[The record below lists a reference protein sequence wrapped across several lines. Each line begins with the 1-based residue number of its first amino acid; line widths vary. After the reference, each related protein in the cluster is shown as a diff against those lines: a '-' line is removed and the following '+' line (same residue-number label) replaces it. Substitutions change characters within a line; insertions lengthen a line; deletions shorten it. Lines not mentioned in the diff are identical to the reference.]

1 MTDRT
6 IRNLDNLRRSAST
19 ARLLNLL
26 HVAKEHGHTRA
37 WAEDPLFETVAL
49 NRAMILKHRLRRD
62 ELDCFVGRRHV
73 ATKIILPIDANELK
87 AGGRYTF
94 VQQLGFE
101 RVMRETFGLTSDH
114 PDIETLNV
122 IDQLPSLDPFLL
134 RERLRRCGIEP
145 AACYFTISEADL
157 VQMAGFVEREIQPLV
172 SLSVGDLDVVPGS
185 VRTLAGK
192 ILSGEPGT
200 HMEALR
206 QTLNLSSDDYQ
217 EGIFCWK
224 GFLYYKWVL
233 TSLRAEIAAVTEE
246 VSHIHPRGRMHG
258 DAMTYLARSREQLRT
273 RILRT
278 CDAVSETLRIYDDAF
293 AGLSVEGRSGVFRDF
308 LIEAPSMF
316 SRLGEQL
323 GALQHIVSFWRYRF
337 TARHA
342 PVEVG
347 ELTDILMDFK
357 AGLLDLDEPAK
368 PGRQAVA

>member
-6 IRNLDNLRRSAST
+6 IRNLDNLRHSAST

-26 HVAKEHGHTRA
+26 KVANDHGHTRA
-37 WAEDPLFETVAL
+37 WAEQPLFESMSL

-73 ATKIILPIDANELK
+73 ATKIILPIDAEELK

-94 VQQLGFE
+94 INQLGFDRIVKE
-101 RVMRETFGLTSDH
+101 GFGLTPDH
-114 PDIETLNV
+114 PDVETLSV
-122 IDQLPSLDPFLL
+122 LDQLPSLDPFLL
-134 RERLRRCGIEP
+134 RERLRRNGIEP
-145 AACYFTISEADL
+145 AACYFAISESDL
-157 VQMAGFVEREIQPLV
+157 DQMSTFVESEIQPLV
-172 SLSVGDLDVVPGS
+172 SLSVGDLEFMPGS
-185 VRTLAGK
+185 VQTLAGK
-192 ILSGEPGT
+192 ILSGEPGE

-206 QTLNLSSDDYQ
+206 VTLRLAPDDYQ

-233 TSLRAEIAAVTEE
+233 TTLTAEISAVSDE
-246 VSHIHPRGRMHG
+246 VANMVPRGRIEPALK
-258 DAMTYLARSREQLRT
+258 DYLSRTRELLRG

-278 CDAVSETLRIYDDAF
+278 CEEVRVTIEVYDNAF
-293 AGLSVEGRSGVFRDF
+293 AGLSIEGQSGVFRDF

-337 TARHA
+337 A
-342 PVEVG
+342 PGRAPADVG
-347 ELTDILMDFK
+347 ELIDILMDFEI
-357 AGLLDLDEPAK
+357 GLLGYGETIGVNPA
-368 PGRQAVA
+368 AA